1 MIKNIIDFSA
11 LQIKLASPKEVAE
24 WSYGEVKEPETI
36 NYRSLKPEKGGLFD
50 EQIFGPVKDYECH
63 CGKYK
68 RRRFKGIIC
77 DKCGVEVT
85 HSRVRRERMGHI
97 ELAAPVAHVWYFRSA
112 PSKISRL
119 LNISPRDFSTVIYFS
134 RYIVLSVDES
144 KRVSILDNLDVNKI
158 KDEENLRQSA
168 KEAIE
173 RIKDQLD
180 KDQLQLKEKVKGKDE
195 TLAIKLEDL
204 SLRAKKAIVEVKQ
217 ELEREVER
225 NSEVYSAIKSMVKN
239 IKKKSIISEDEYIKL
254 MDYQAE
260 SFIKVGMGAE
270 SILRLVKELDL
281 ITLEDELREKL
292 EESKSK
298 VKTTNYIKR
307 LKIVEGLRQ
316 ANIDPSWMFISIL
329 PVIPPDLRP
338 MVQLSG
344 GRFASSDLND
354 LYRRVINR
362 NNRLKHLI
370 SLGAP
375 EIILRNEK
383 RMLQEAVDS
392 LIDTKTTRRN
402 RSNRPPLKSLSDML
416 KGKKGRFRRN
426 LLGKRVDY
434 SGRSVIIVGPE
445 LRLNEC
451 GLPKD
456 MALEMFKP
464 YVFHELI
471 LQGIAPNVKSAR
483 NLVDLRVPEVYDV
496 LEKVTKNHPVLLN
509 RAPTLH
515 KLGILAF
522 YPKLIDGRAIKI
534 HPCVCSGYNA
544 DFDGDQMAVHLP
556 LTQEAQKEASESMMA
571 SQNLLKPANSQPIT
585 VPNKEMVLGVY
596 YYTSINNQFEEHQ
609 TIFSD
614 RDEAFLA
621 LQLDKIDLRQP
632 IKVRLEKNGKLKIYT
647 TTIGRVEFNEILPDS
662 MPYYN
667 EAVDSEK
674 IKEIVTQA
682 IENSE
687 ETEVVKIIDEVKD
700 LGFRGATLSG
710 ISVGVTDC
718 EILPEKDEI
727 IKKAN
732 EKSEKVHQNFQMGL
746 ITKEERRKQNF
757 DIWMDTTEKVADL
770 TWQNFGQENAVRTI
784 ISSGGTR
791 ASKDQVKQLA
801 AVRGLVVD
809 PLGNIVEM
817 PTKSNFREGLS
828 IFEYVNSAR
837 GSRKG
842 LTDSAL
848 KTANAG
854 YLTRRLVDVSHDLI
868 VRDEDCGTTQGI
880 EISKK
885 IRTSSF
891 VNRIIGRITLE
902 DIKDGK
908 KILLKQG
915 EIINLEKARAIAD
928 SKLDSI
934 RVRSPLTCE
943 SHKGVCAICYG
954 RDFSSKTPVTIG
966 TPVGVIAAQS
976 IGEPGTQLTMRT
988 KHSAGIVGLDVTQ
1001 GLPRVEELFE
1011 VRTPKSKAVIS
1022 SIAGKVKIIESEDE
1036 IVVEVKSTT
1045 DDENQVY
1052 NLPTNAKL
1060 AVEEGDLI
1068 YAGQKLTLGSIDHS
1082 ELLKV
1087 KGLLTTQLDVIN
1099 EAQAVYES
1107 QGIGINDRH
1116 FEVVVR
1122 KMGDKVKI
1130 TDSGDTNLLIGE
1142 VVVKSNFIETNEDVM
1157 AAGGEPASAEVLLLG
1172 ITRSALYTDSWL
1184 SAASFQHTKRVLT
1197 DAASVGKIDYLEGL
1211 KENVIIGRLIPTT
1224 PERLGL
1230 VEEQEVEQEEVE
1242 QEEVE
1247 QEVEQEEVE
1256 QETEQGVKDDE
1267 SDVKQTKKC

>member
-1 MIKNIIDFSA
+1 MITNIVDFTA
-11 LQIKLASPKEVAE
+11 LQIKLASPEDILE
-24 WSYGEVKEPETI
+24 WSNGEVKEPETI
-36 NYRSLKPEKGGLFD
+36 NYRSLKPEKDGLFD
-50 EQIFGPVKDYECH
+50 EKIFGPVKDYECH

-85 HSRVRRERMGHI
+85 HSSVRRERMGHI
-97 ELAAPVAHVWYFRSA
+97 ELAAPVAHVWYFKGA
-112 PSKISRL
+112 PSKLSRL
-119 LNISPRDFSTVIYFS
+119 LDISPRDITSVMYFS
-134 RYIVLSVDES
+134 QYVVLSVDEGA
-144 KRVSILDNLDVNKI
+144 RASIIDNLDIEKV
-158 KDEENLRQSA
+158 KDEENLRQTA
-168 KEAIE
+168 KDNIE
-173 RIKDQLD
+173 QIKEKLADDQ
-180 KDQLQLKEKVKGKDE
+180 KNLKEKLAKKEE
-195 TLAIKLEDL
+195 TLQIKLDDL
-204 SLRAKKAIVEVKQ
+204 NLRAKRKIVEVKQ
-217 ELEREVER
+217 ELQKEIER
-225 NSEVYSAIKSMVKN
+225 NDGIYDAIKSMVKR
-239 IKKKSIISEDEYIKL
+239 IKKRSVLTEDEYIKL
-254 MDYQAE
+254 IDYHAE
-260 SFIKVGMGAE
+260 SFLEVGMGAE
-270 SILRLVKELDL
+270 SILRLVEEIDL
-281 ITLEDELREKL
+281 ETLEDELRKKIVD
-292 EESKSK
+292 STS
-298 VKTTNYIKR
+298 VVRTANYTKR
-307 LKIVEGLRQ
+307 LKVVEGLRQ
-316 ANIDPSWMFISIL
+316 ARIDPKWMFINVV

-362 NNRLKHLI
+362 NNRLRHLI
-370 SLGAP
+370 NLGAP

-392 LIDTKTTRRN
+392 LIDSKVTRN
-402 RSNRPPLKSLSDML
+402 TRSNRVPLKSLSDML

-483 NLVDLRVPEVYDV
+483 NLVDRREPEVYDV

-534 HPCVCSGYNA
+534 HPCVCAGYNA

-556 LTQEAQKEASESMMA
+556 LTEGAKKEAIELMMA
-571 SQNLLKPANSQPIT
+571 TKNLLKPANSQPIT
-585 VPNKEMVLGVY
+585 VPNKEMVMGVY
-596 YYTSINNQFEEHQ
+596 YYTILDKDIDEHP
-609 TIFSD
+609 TVFAD
-614 RDEAFLA
+614 VDEAMHAFQIGL
-621 LQLDKIDLRQP
+621 IDLRQP
-632 IKVRLEKNGKLKIYT
+632 IKVRVTRDERNEIIT
-647 TTIGRVEFNEILPDS
+647 TTLGRLEFNSILPQEMEFINQS
-662 MPYYN
+662 
-667 EAVDSEK
+667 VDSEK
-674 IKEIVTQA
+674 IKDIIAQA
-682 IENSE
+682 IEDYDE
-687 ETEVVKIIDEVKD
+687 EIVARIIDDIKD
-700 LGFRGATLSG
+700 LGFKAATTSG
-710 ISVGVTDC
+710 VSVSVTDC
-718 EILPEKDEI
+718 HLLDSKDQI
-727 IKKAN
+727 IEEAN
-732 EKSEKVHQNFQMGL
+732 KQSEKVHENFQQGL
-746 ITKEERRKQNF
+746 ITNKERRKKNF
-757 DIWMDTTEKVADL
+757 DIWMETTEKVADL
-770 TWQNFGQENAVRTI
+770 TWKSYDEKNALKVI
-784 ISSGGTR
+784 IRSGGTR

-801 AVRGLVVD
+801 AMRGLVVD

-868 VRDEDCGTTQGI
+868 IREEDCGTTEGI
-880 EISKK
+880 AVSKNK
-885 IRTSSF
+885 RRESF
-891 VNRIIGRITLE
+891 VKRIIGRFTLE
-902 DIKDGK
+902 DVKVGNK
-908 KILLKQG
+908 VLVKQG
-915 EIINLEKARAIAD
+915 EVITPQQAEAIDAED
-928 SKLDSI
+928 KI
-934 RVRSPLTCE
+934 AEIKVRSPLTCQ
-943 SHKGVCAICYG
+943 SRKGLCVHCYG
-954 RDFSSKTPVTIG
+954 RDFSSRKLVSIG

-1011 VRTPKSKAVIS
+1011 VRNPKSKAMITT
-1022 SIAGKVKIIESEDE
+1022 IAGKVSLGEQDGEKVIE
-1036 IVVEVKSTT
+1036 VRSTT
-1045 DDENQVY
+1045 DDEVQIY
-1052 NLPTNAKL
+1052 SLPANAKL
-1060 AVEEGDLI
+1060 AVEDKELVH
-1068 YAGQKLTLGSIDHS
+1068 AGQQLTLGSIDHS

-1087 KGLLTTQLDVIN
+1087 RGLLVTQLDIVH

-1116 FEVVVR
+1116 FEVIVR
-1122 KMGDKVKI
+1122 KMGDKLRI
-1130 TDSGDTNLLIGE
+1130 TDIGDTNLLMGE
-1142 VVVKSNFIETNEDVM
+1142 VISRSALLETNEDVM

-1172 ITRSALYTDSWL
+1172 ITRSALFTDSWL
-1184 SAASFQHTKRVLT
+1184 SAASFQHTKQVLT

-1224 PERLGL
+1224 PQRLGL
-1230 VEEQEVEQEEVE
+1230 VSEEDEAGEDDDHSSEQPSSEVIEVEDFGADLNAIEN
-1242 QEEVE
+1242 
-1247 QEVEQEEVE
+1247 
-1256 QETEQGVKDDE
+1256 
-1267 SDVKQTKKC
+1267 